1 MKQKDAIYNLIVGAF
16 ATANI
21 PFNDGMD
28 VASTM
33 KDKTFRASVQAAAE
47 AGFLAGEIPFED
59 TPSNRE
65 KMTTPAKLSQY
76 VSGLISNWVRK
87 DVRLNGNTKY
97 AAKNPGT
104 RVGSTDPQLK
114 ALRQLATQ
122 FKGDSLKFAEI
133 QNHITTR
140 VSALQSEK
148 AKSIKVDLSVL
159 DPALVAE
166 LGLSTSSN

>member
-1 MKQKDAIYNLIVGAF
+1 MKQKDAVYNIIVAAF
-16 ATANI
+16 ATSSI
-21 PFNDGMD
+21 PFTEGMD

-33 KDKTFRASVQAAAE
+33 KDKAFRASVQSAVE
-47 AGFLAGEIPFED
+47 AGFKANEIPFED

-65 KMTTPAKLSQY
+65 KMSTPAKLSQY

-87 DVRLNGNTKY
+87 DERLNGNVKY

-104 RVGSTDPQLK
+104 RVGSTDPTLK

-122 FKGDSLKFAEI
+122 FKGDTTKFAEI

-140 VSALQSEK
+140 VTTLQAEK

-159 DPALVAE
+159 PAELIAE
-166 LGLSTSSN
+166 LGLSTQN